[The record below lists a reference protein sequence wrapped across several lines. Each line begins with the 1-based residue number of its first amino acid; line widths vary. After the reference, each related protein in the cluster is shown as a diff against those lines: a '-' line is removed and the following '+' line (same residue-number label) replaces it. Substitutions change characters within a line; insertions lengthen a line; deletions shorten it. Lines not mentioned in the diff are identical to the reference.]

1 MSYRQMPSLPNVI
14 CFNGLKDAELGFP
27 SSDVPF
33 ALDEFDV
40 QFVPEALRDGII
52 SVDCLSRASA

>member
-1 MSYRQMPSLPNVI
+1 MSYRRMPSLPIVI
-14 CFNGLKDAELGFP
+14 CFDGLKDTELGFP

-33 ALDEFDV
+33 AIDEFAV
-40 QFVPEALRDGII
+40 QFVPEALRDGVI